1 MGQSLVLELKII
13 WIDQCPKFLKLVIT
27 SAFVAKFDDYGGS
40 HSLLRIYK
48 LVKIV

>member
-1 MGQSLVLELKII
+1 MGQSLVLELEII

-27 SAFVAKFDDYGGS
+27 IVFITKFDDYGES